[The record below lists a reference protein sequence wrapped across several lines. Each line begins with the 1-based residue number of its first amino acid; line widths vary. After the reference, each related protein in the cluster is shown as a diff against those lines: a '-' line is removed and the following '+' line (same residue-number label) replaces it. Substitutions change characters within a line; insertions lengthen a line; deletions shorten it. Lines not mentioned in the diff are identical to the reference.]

1 MNDIELVCF
10 VLKAAPACGSKIF
23 DDVTTSQFNDAIT
36 HVLEPLSAIPT
47 NHVSSEKIQISKND
61 VSVTID
67 QSALNDATTQPKKH
81 RAKEQHSVAK
91 TLVNNNNNNQDKD
104 QTGEETCNASDN
116 ERVDESTRSMSVT
129 GGKTSTSSTGIK
141 LPQL

>member
-1 MNDIELVCF
+1 MCVCLY
-10 VLKAAPACGSKIF
+10 VY
-23 DDVTTSQFNDAIT
+23 
-36 HVLEPLSAIPT
+36 
-47 NHVSSEKIQISKND
+47 
-61 VSVTID
+61 
-67 QSALNDATTQPKKH
+67 
-81 RAKEQHSVAK
+81 
-91 TLVNNNNNNQDKD
+91 NNNNNQDKD